1 MAVIGASPVTFISE
15 TTSPGKQF
23 QIPLFEITIAGGVA
37 GAAAWITNVGITG
50 NDATVLVPGL
60 LASLLNQGL
69 IAAPPSS

>member
-1 MAVIGASPVTFISE
+1 MAVLGASPVTFISE

-37 GAAAWITNVGITG
+37 SAASWMTSVGITG
-50 NDATVLVPGL
+50 ADANVLVPGL